1 MGNLLRRVLPLSALI
16 LSLNHSLAFAEGQEV
31 TAKNGLQVS
40 QTGHQVHSDQSA
52 SQVDNGPTDKN
63 LDLIRRGE
71 YLATAGDC
79 GACHSQEG
87 KAPFSGGHAIAS
99 PLGTIF
105 STNITPSATA
115 GIGHYSEQ
123 QFADALR
130 KGVRADGANLY
141 PAMPYTAYARLTDS
155 DVSALYA
162 YFMQDVKPS
171 DTQPE
176 KTELPFPF
184 NLRFSMAAW
193 NLLFLD
199 AKPFTPDPSQSAE
212 WNRGAY
218 LVEGLTHCSTC
229 HTPRNFLMAEQQKQ
243 NLQGASLGTWFAP
256 AITAAALQTRQRWTR
271 ENLAAYLATG
281 HADNGATAG
290 GPMLEAIDKSF
301 ARMTPE
307 DRQAIAAYLLPEE
320 SAEPEQSGA
329 VTSAAK
335 QTSTPALDGVASTA
349 QTQAQAQAQAQTPAD
364 KRSARAP
371 APVLITGD
379 DTPRALSRMS
389 EGERV
394 YRNNCAACHNLE
406 GQGLNG
412 LPALKGH
419 PVLDKPVA
427 DNVAMAVLQGV
438 WPEKGQGMIGFDREL
453 TDSQI
458 AQVTNYLMEDF
469 GHSKV
474 RITPERVK
482 ALRKGGDPSPLLL
495 LAQGGMVGAIVFILA
510 LAVWWWRRRR

>member
-1 MGNLLRRVLPLSALI
+1 MGKLLSRILPLSALI
-16 LSLNHSLAFAEGQEV
+16 LSLNHCYAFAEGPNV
-31 TAKNGLQVS
+31 TVKDG
-40 QTGHQVHSDQSA
+40 QTDSS
-52 SQVDNGPTDKN
+52 
-63 LDLIRRGE
+63 LDLLRRGE

-105 STNITPSATA
+105 STNITPSRTA
-115 GIGHYSEQ
+115 GIGNYSEQ

-130 KGVRADGANLY
+130 KGIRGDGANLY
-141 PAMPYTAYARLTDS
+141 PAMPYTAYARLSDS

-162 YFMQDVKPS
+162 YFMQGVKPAEA
-171 DTQPE
+171 QPE
-176 KTELPFPF
+176 KTDLPFPF

-199 AKPFTPDPSQSAE
+199 GKPFTPDPEQSDQ

-229 HTPRNFLMAEQQKQ
+229 HTPRNFLMAEQQDK
-243 NLQGASLGTWFAP
+243 NLHGASLGTWFAP
-256 AITAAALQTRQRWTR
+256 DITAATLQQRWTR
-271 ENLAAYLATG
+271 ESLAAYLATG
-281 HADNGATAG
+281 HADKGATAG

-301 ARMTPE
+301 SRMTPE
-307 DRQAIAAYLLPEE
+307 DRQAIAIYLLPEGKAQPGTTVP
-320 SAEPEQSGA
+320 SATTPASTQTSVEVGTA
-329 VTSAAK
+329 SAAS
-335 QTSTPALDGVASTA
+335 QANDRQEASPRQGDDQPAKASG
-349 QTQAQAQAQAQTPAD
+349 PA
-364 KRSARAP
+364 
-371 APVLITGD
+371 LITGD
-379 DTPRALSRMS
+379 DTPGALSRMS
-389 EGERV
+389 QGERV

-419 PVLDKPVA
+419 PVLDKPTA
-427 DNVAMAVLQGV
+427 DNVAMAILQGV
-438 WPEKGQGMIGFDREL
+438 WPEKGQGMPGFDHEL
-453 TDSQI
+453 SDSQI

-474 RITPERVK
+474 RITSERVT

-495 LAQGGMVGAIVFILA
+495 LAQGGMVGLVVVVLG
-510 LAVWWWRRRR
+510 LVVWWWRRRR